1 MINPFIYENDKD
13 FKNLS
18 QENIAKID
26 RWMCEFQQKKNL
38 NKMDEK
44 IILITGEG
52 NSLKTSLAEFI
63 CKKYNLL
70 SRMLNIQDSKINKDI
85 KEFILQISNNKNVLN
100 MIYKKTEDL
109 CIIIDDFDTLLNNN
123 DKSIITDFLT
133 LFNTK
138 KVNQPDFRLMYP
150 IIVICQETGDKK
162 ICDLKKISCWIE
174 LDKLKTEDY
183 AFYFSKILDMNKIS
197 LTKKQCEYL
206 LQILDQDIRKY
217 NHILEDLLLIKTGK
231 ITDENIAFVVDTF
244 SNKSGEDKM
253 SENLEKIF
261 TEKISVKQN
270 IEMYYSDKFLFSFLI
285 HENYPYNIGLKIKNE
300 DKVEFL
306 AEVSENLAMNDVVQ
320 NLIFERQLWE
330 LNINSGLLTNVNTN
344 FKHNEILLQNKGAK
358 PDFKK
363 RKYTTLLNK
372 VSLYFTNR
380 KVINQILFKYGNNN
394 NDAFYLSE
402 YLCDII
408 KLIDKKNLEEDMRKY
423 LIPIVKKLELTS
435 DDIDLLLR
443 LNKLEDEDIKKIYT
457 TKYKTMLKGL
467 LGGRSALPP

>member
-18 QENIAKID
+18 QENVAKID
-26 RWMCEFQQKKNL
+26 RWMKEFQEKKNL

-52 NSLKTSLAEFI
+52 NSLKTSLAEYI

-100 MIYKKTEDL
+100 MIYKKIEDL

-133 LFNTK
+133 LFNVK
-138 KVNQPDFRLMYP
+138 KTNQPDFRLMYP

-183 AFYFSKILDMNKIS
+183 AFYFNKILDVNKIS
-197 LTKKQCEYL
+197 FTKKQSEYL
-206 LQILDQDIRKY
+206 LQVLDQDIRKY
-217 NHILEDLLLIKTGK
+217 NHILEDLLLIRKGK

-244 SNKSGEDKM
+244 SNKSGDNKIN
-253 SENLEKIF
+253 ENLEKIF
-261 TEKISVKQN
+261 TEKISVKDN
-270 IEMYYSDKFLFSFLI
+270 IDMYYSDKFLFSFLI

-306 AEVSENLAMNDVVQ
+306 AEVSENLAVNDVVQ

-344 FKHNEILLQNKGAK
+344 FKHNEILSRNKGSK

-380 KVINQILFKYGNNN
+380 KVINQILHKYGNNN

-408 KLIDKKNLEEDMRKY
+408 KLLDKKNLEEEMQKY

-443 LNKLEDEDIKKIYT
+443 LNKLEEDDIKKIYT
-457 TKYKTMLKGL
+457 TKYKTMLKSL
-467 LGGRSALPP
+467 

>member
-183 AFYFSKILDMNKIS
+183 AFYFSKILV
-197 LTKKQCEYL
+197 C
-206 LQILDQDIRKY
+206 
-217 NHILEDLLLIKTGK
+217 GK
-231 ITDENIAFVVDTF
+231 C
-244 SNKSGEDKM
+244 
-253 SENLEKIF
+253 
-261 TEKISVKQN
+261 
-270 IEMYYSDKFLFSFLI
+270 
-285 HENYPYNIGLKIKNE
+285 
-300 DKVEFL
+300 
-306 AEVSENLAMNDVVQ
+306 
-320 NLIFERQLWE
+320 FERS
-330 LNINSGLLTNVNTN
+330 IDCAIV
-344 FKHNEILLQNKGAK
+344 
-358 PDFKK
+358 
-363 RKYTTLLNK
+363 R
-372 VSLYFTNR
+372 
-380 KVINQILFKYGNNN
+380 LF
-394 NDAFYLSE
+394 
-402 YLCDII
+402 
-408 KLIDKKNLEEDMRKY
+408 
-423 LIPIVKKLELTS
+423 
-435 DDIDLLLR
+435 
-443 LNKLEDEDIKKIYT
+443 
-457 TKYKTMLKGL
+457 
-467 LGGRSALPP
+467 

>member
-18 QENIAKID
+18 RENVAKID
-26 RWMCEFQQKKNL
+26 RWMTEFQEKKNL

-52 NSLKTSLAEFI
+52 NSLKTSLAEYI

-133 LFNTK
+133 LFNVK
-138 KVNQPDFRLMYP
+138 KTNQPDFRLMYP

-183 AFYFSKILDMNKIS
+183 AFYFNKILDVNKIA
-197 LTKKQCEYL
+197 LTKKQSEYL
-206 LQILDQDIRKY
+206 LQILDKDICKY
-217 NHILEDLLLIKTGK
+217 NHILEDLLLIRNGK

-244 SNKSGEDKM
+244 SNKSGEDKI

-306 AEVSENLAMNDVVQ
+306 AEVSENLAVNDVVQ

-344 FKHNEILLQNKGAK
+344 FKHNDILGRNKGAK

-380 KVINQILFKYGNNN
+380 KVINQILYKYGNNN

-408 KLIDKKNLEEDMRKY
+408 KLLDKKNLEEDMRKY
-423 LIPIVKKLELTS
+423 LMPIVKKLELTS
-435 DDIDLLLR
+435 DDVDLLLR
-443 LNKLEDEDIKKIYT
+443 LNKLEEDDIKKIYT
-457 TKYKTMLKGL
+457 TKYKTMLKSL
-467 LGGRSALPP
+467 

>member
-1 MINPFIYENDKD
+1 
-13 FKNLS
+13 
-18 QENIAKID
+18 
-26 RWMCEFQQKKNL
+26 
-38 NKMDEK
+38 
-44 IILITGEG
+44 
-52 NSLKTSLAEFI
+52 
-63 CKKYNLL
+63 
-70 SRMLNIQDSKINKDI
+70 MLNIQDSKINKDI

-138 KVNQPDFRLMYP
+138 KNNQPDFRLMYP

-174 LDKLKTEDY
+174 LDKLKETDY
-183 AFYFSKILDMNKIS
+183 SFYFQKIIEINKIS

-231 ITDENIAFVVDTF
+231 ITDENIAFVLDTF
-244 SNKSGEDKM
+244 SNKSGDDKINA
-253 SENLEKIF
+253 NLEKIF
-261 TEKISVKQN
+261 TQTISVKQN

-285 HENYPYNIGLKIKNE
+285 HENYPYNMGLKIKNE
-300 DKVEFL
+300 DKIEFL

-344 FKHNEILLQNKGAK
+344 FKHNDILLRNKGAK

-380 KVINQILFKYGNNN
+380 KVMNQILLKYGNNN

-408 KLIDKKNLEEDMRKY
+408 KLLDKKNLEEDMKKY

-435 DDIDLLLR
+435 DDVDLLLR
-443 LNKLEDEDIKKIYT
+443 LNKLEEDDIKKIYT
-457 TKYKTMLKGL
+457 TKYKTMMKSLVN
-467 LGGRSALPP
+467 

>member
-18 QENIAKID
+18 RENVAKID
-26 RWMCEFQQKKNL
+26 RWMTEFQEKKNL

-52 NSLKTSLAEFI
+52 NSLKTSLAEYI

-133 LFNTK
+133 LFNIK
-138 KVNQPDFRLMYP
+138 KTNQPDFRLMYP

-174 LDKLKTEDY
+174 LDKLKNEDY
-183 AFYFSKILDMNKIS
+183 AFYFNKILDVNKIS
-197 LTKKQCEYL
+197 LTKKQSEYL
-206 LQILDQDIRKY
+206 QQILDKDIRKY
-217 NHILEDLLLIKTGK
+217 NHILEDLLLIRKGK

-244 SNKSGEDKM
+244 SNKSGEDKI

-285 HENYPYNIGLKIKNE
+285 HENYPYNIGLKIKNG

-306 AEVSENLAMNDVVQ
+306 AEVSENLAVNDVVQ

-344 FKHNEILLQNKGAK
+344 FKHNEILGRNKGSK

-380 KVINQILFKYGNNN
+380 KVINQILYKYGNNN

-408 KLIDKKNLEEDMRKY
+408 KLLDKKNLEEEMRKY

-435 DDIDLLLR
+435 DDVDLLLR
-443 LNKLEDEDIKKIYT
+443 LNKLEEDDIKKIYT
-457 TKYKTMLKGL
+457 TKYKTMLESL
-467 LGGRSALPP
+467 